1 MGMGFILLEGGA
13 EFGGQMAE
21 PDRQAIT
28 LAGGPN
34 ISINIIPAAAAPDN
48 NYHQAGLNGVDWF
61 RRLGAANVSALPLI
75 DNASADD
82 PDIVESLA
90 NSKLIFLLG
99 GFPQYL
105 AHVLNGSRS
114 WQAILSAYAS
124 GAVIAGSSA
133 GAMVLC
139 EYYYDPVT
147 SQVAKGLNLVKGT
160 CILPHHNTFGK
171 NWAAHLQK
179 RLPNITLLGIEEET
193 GVLND
198 ASQNTWRVYG
208 KGSITLYHNSRIDR
222 IGKQQEFALKNTI
235 G

>member
-1 MGMGFILLEGGA
+1 MAFIVLEGGA
-13 EFGGQMAE
+13 EFGGQMAD

-28 LAGGPN
+28 LAGGRD
-34 ISINIIPAAAAPDN
+34 ILINIIPAAAAPDN
-48 NYHQAGLNGVDWF
+48 NHHQAGQNGVDWF
-61 RRLGAANVSALPLI
+61 RRLGATNVSALPLI
-75 DNASADD
+75 DNASADA

-105 AHVLNGSRS
+105 AHALNGSRS

-139 EYYYDPVT
+139 EYYYDPVS
-147 SQVAKGLNLVKGT
+147 SQVAKGLNLVKQV
-160 CILPHHNTFGK
+160 CILPHHNTFGR
-171 NWAAHLQK
+171 NWADRLKSQ
-179 RLPNITLLGIEEET
+179 LPNVTLLGIEEET

-198 ASQNTWRVYG
+198 ATQNTWRVYG
-208 KGSITLYHNSRIDR
+208 KGSVILYHDSRIDR
-222 IGKQQEFALKNTI
+222 FGKQQEFALINAI

>member
-1 MGMGFILLEGGA
+1 MEGGA
-13 EFGGQMAE
+13 EFGGLMAD
-21 PDRQAIT
+21 PDRQAMT
-28 LAGGPN
+28 LAGGPDVP
-34 ISINIIPAAAAPDN
+34 ISIIPAAAAPDN
-48 NYHQAGLNGVDWF
+48 NHHKAGQNGVAWF

-82 PDIVESLA
+82 PEIVESLA
-90 NSKLIFLLG
+90 NSKFIFLLG

-114 WQAILSAYAS
+114 WQAVLAAFAS

-139 EYYYDPVT
+139 EYYYDPVS
-147 SQVAKGLNLVKGT
+147 SQVAKGLNLVKRT

-171 NWAAHLQK
+171 NWAVTLK
-179 RLPNITLLGIEEET
+179 NRLPNITLLGIEEET

-198 ASQNTWRVYG
+198 ASQNTWCVYG
-208 KGSITLYHNSRIDR
+208 KGNIILYHNSRIDR
-222 IGKQQEFALKNTI
+222 FGKRQEFAIEKTI